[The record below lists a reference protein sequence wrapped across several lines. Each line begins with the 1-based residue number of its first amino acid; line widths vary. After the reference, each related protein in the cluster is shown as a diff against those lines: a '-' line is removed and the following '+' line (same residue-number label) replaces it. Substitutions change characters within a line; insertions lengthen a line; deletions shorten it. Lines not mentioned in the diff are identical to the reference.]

1 MRVPFSNKMLL
12 RHGDRRPWLQDER
25 STRKRV
31 LGSNNRAAL
40 AWFNVLVHPK
50 KIIGII
56 FILDLN

>member
-12 RHGDRRPWLQDER
+12 RHGDRAPWLQDER
-25 STRKRV
+25 SIRKRV
-31 LGSNNRAAL
+31 EGSNNRAAL
-40 AWFNVLVHPK
+40 ARFNVLVHPK